1 MKKTGFLYDKRFL
14 LHDTGPYH
22 PETAARLEAIMQGI
36 KSGGLLEKLISVSAK
51 PADLKWIETIHE
63 PDYIQKF
70 KEVCLSGCREFES
83 ADNQICYDTYEAAR
97 LAAGGV
103 LEAVDMIMEG
113 KINNAFCAVR
123 PPGHHA
129 ESGQSMG
136 FCYFNNVAI
145 AARFL
150 QCKWDIKKILIIDFD
165 VHHGNGTQHLFEE
178 DPFVYYFSTHQHPSF
193 AFPGTGREFEKGRLA
208 GLGFTKNCPL
218 LPGQGDKELKK
229 IYKTE
234 LFPLFADFKPEFVFL
249 STGFDAHIDDV
260 MSDLKFSSD
269 CFEWI
274 IKEIIKQANQY
285 ANGRIISVLEGGYS
299 LERLPE
305 LAKTHVASLLDG

>member
-22 PETAARLEAIMQGI
+22 PEMAPRLEAILQGI
-36 KSGGLLEKLISVSAK
+36 ESAGMLKHLISVPAK
-51 PADLKWIETIHE
+51 PADLKWIETIHKPE
-63 PDYIQKF
+63 YIHKF
-70 KEVCLSGCREFES
+70 EKVCLSGCREFEC
-83 ADNQICYDTYEAAR
+83 ADNQICSKTYEIAR
-97 LAAGGV
+97 LVVGGV
-103 LEAVDMIMEG
+103 LEAVNMVMDG
-113 KINNAFCAVR
+113 KLDNAFCAIR

-129 ESGQSMG
+129 EIGQAMG

-150 QCKWDIKKILIIDFD
+150 QRKWDIKRILIIDFD
-165 VHHGNGTQHLFEE
+165 VHHGNGTQHFFEE
-178 DPFVYYFSTHQHPSF
+178 DPTVYYFSTHQHPSF
-193 AFPGTGREFEKGRLA
+193 AYPGTGREFEKGKFA

-218 LPGQGDKELKK
+218 LPGQGDKELKQ
-229 IYKTE
+229 IYKSE
-234 LFPLFADFKPEFVFL
+234 LFPLFADFKPEVVLL

-260 MSDLKFSSD
+260 MSDIKFSSD

-305 LAKTHVASLLDG
+305 LAKTHVAALLDG